1 MDISNY
7 LSLLTLTFTTIS
19 LTMII
24 NVLLTDSE
32 IKKHVRTL
40 EQVIQSFD
48 VSDKEFMQIS
58 RLCGALEGSLEATL
72 NPVLEGDD

>member
-1 MDISNY
+1 
-7 LSLLTLTFTTIS
+7 
-19 LTMII
+19 MII

>member
-1 MDISNY
+1 
-7 LSLLTLTFTTIS
+7 
-19 LTMII
+19 MII

-32 IKKHVRTL
+32 VKNHVRNL
-40 EQVIQSFD
+40 EQVLQSFD
-48 VSDKEFMQIS
+48 VSDKQFMQIS